1 MAQLTL
7 ENLTKRYGS
16 VVAVDRLN
24 LSFEEGEFV
33 TLLGPSGCGKTTT
46 LRLIA
51 GLEQPSEGRILLEE
65 RDVTDVPAN
74 KRPTNMVFQSYAL
87 FPHMT
92 VYDNIVFGLKSKKV
106 EKKEQREKA
115 YRMLEMAQLSELVDR
130 RPNELS
136 GGQQQRVAL
145 ARALINEPAV
155 LLLDEP
161 LGALDA
167 KLRKAMRF
175 ELKRIQH
182 EFRISFIFVTHDQE
196 EAISLSDRIVL
207 MADGGVQQDG
217 TPRSIYENPANQF
230 VAEFIGVGNSLSAE
244 SVEAKADGLVVSW
257 GDGRTIVV
265 GAQDGVSKGTPL
277 SLWIRAT
284 DVRVGRN
291 QNDLEADLHTS
302 TGTVRELLYYGDQ
315 VDLLIVTSDDK
326 HIRSVIT
333 ADQFHRQGIKIGS
346 TVTFGWEPNKV
357 RVFVT

>member
-1 MAQLTL
+1 MEQLSL
-7 ENLTKRYGS
+7 QEVTKLYGS
-16 VVAVDRLN
+16 VTAVDN
-24 LSFEEGEFV
+24 LSLNIEAGEFV

-46 LRLIA
+46 LRMIG
-51 GLEQPSEGRILLEE
+51 GLEQPTRGSIYIEGQ
-65 RDVTDVPAN
+65 DMTHTPAH

-87 FPHMT
+87 FPHLT
-92 VYDNIVFGLKSKKV
+92 VYQNIVFGLKNLKV
-106 EKKEQREKA
+106 PALEQRERA
-115 YRMLEMAQLSELVDR
+115 HRMLSVVALEGLAER

-207 MADGGVQQDG
+207 MNDGLVQQDG
-217 TPRSIYENPANQF
+217 TPRSIYENPANEF
-230 VAEFIGVGNSLSAE
+230 VASFVGVGNSLSAE
-244 SVEAKADGLVVSW
+244 CVEAKSDGLVLSW
-257 GDGRTIVV
+257 GKGRTIN
-265 GAQDGVSKGTPL
+265 AQPQNGVSKGTPMVI
-277 SLWIRAT
+277 WIRAT
-284 DVRVGRN
+284 DIRVSM
-291 QNDLEADLHTS
+291 DKTALDADMQTF

-315 VDLLIVTSDDK
+315 VDLHIATHDDRFV
-326 HIRSVIT
+326 RSVIT
-333 ADQFHRQGIKIGS
+333 ADQFHTEGIEIGS
-346 TVTFGWEPNKV
+346 EIAFGWQSDRVKV
-357 RVFVT
+357 FAR